1 MAGTLEKLIAD
12 INKNGLESVRMGV
25 GTAPLNIRRFDV
37 ENLYLAYLFR
47 GGMPDSVM
55 YELYGNPSCGKSVL
69 AYFMLACWQKMP
81 ENKDRYAA
89 IFDNESTHDD
99 GWAATLGVDMSRVIL
114 WQPKNNE
121 SAEELFDIIIKF
133 ADTGDIGFMI
143 LDSIGSL
150 VPKARKDKKSFEE
163 KTMGGVAAALTDFV
177 NDFNSRRA
185 SKHITFVA
193 INQMREDFDNQ
204 YSKGRSPGGKAFKHH
219 CGIRL
224 VLSDGDYFNIK
235 GEGCSKYADP
245 AGFHIIIVVEKNKV
259 TVNDRKRTTLT
270 FRFVSGIDCLQD
282 NVDFAVA
289 HGYIGGAGAWYEV
302 TDYETGEV
310 LPKKINGL
318 KNLYS
323 YFQENPSKLEA
334 MVKHIMNELKEEK

>member
-1 MAGTLEKLIAD
+1 MASLTQIIAE
-12 INKNGLESVRMGV
+12 ISKKNPNSIRMGTV
-25 GTAPLNIRRFDV
+25 TAPMNIRRFDIN
-37 ENLYLAYLFR
+37 NLYLAYLFR
-47 GGMPDSVM
+47 GGMPDSVL

-69 AYFMLACWQKMP
+69 AYTMLACWQKMP
-81 ENKDRYAA
+81 ENKERVAA
-89 IFDNESTHDD
+89 IFDNECTHDD
-99 GWAATLGVDMSRVIL
+99 IWAATLGVDMSRVLL

-121 SAEELFDIIIKF
+121 CAEELFDIIINT
-133 ADTGDIGFMI
+133 ADTGEVGFMI

-163 KTMGGVAAALTDFV
+163 KTMGGISAALTDFV
-177 NDFNSRRA
+177 NDFNSRR
-185 SKHITFVA
+185 SKHHITFVA
-193 INQMREDFDNQ
+193 INQMRDDLDNQ
-204 YSKGRSPGGKAFKHH
+204 YSKGHSPGGKAFKHH
-219 CGIRL
+219 CSIRL
-224 VLSDGDYFNIK
+224 LLSDADYFNFK

-245 AGFHIIIVVEKNKV
+245 AGFHIVVIVEKNKA
-259 TVNDRKRTTLT
+259 TLNDRKRTTLT

-318 KNLYS
+318 NNLYK
-323 YFQENPSKLEA
+323 YFRENPSKLDA
-334 MVKHIMNELKEEK
+334 MVKHIMNDIKEEA